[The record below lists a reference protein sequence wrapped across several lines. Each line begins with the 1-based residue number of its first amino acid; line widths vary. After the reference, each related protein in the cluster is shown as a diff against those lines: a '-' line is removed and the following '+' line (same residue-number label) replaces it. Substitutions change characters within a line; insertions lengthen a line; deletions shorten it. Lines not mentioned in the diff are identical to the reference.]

1 MFIYQ
6 IENPYLKIDVIYT
19 YDAPAHYTWSM
30 QEPGKYDLNL
40 LRVFVLVYE
49 MRSVTD
55 AAEIL
60 EISQPSVSYALSKL
74 RKLFGDPLFHR
85 GPKGLEATPTATG
98 LYPELSQSLRT
109 MDAAVQGVSEF
120 DPVTTS
126 HRFRLMMTD
135 LGLMALFPYIIAAV
149 LAAAPNVRIDVIP
162 LDISQ
167 LHDSLRRNEV
177 DAAIGIPPMHESDL
191 LDEHLMDMPYVGV
204 CARTHPRISDTPSLE
219 EIAAEKHVIVSRA
232 LGHEHVVQRL
242 AELGVRDSA
251 TVTLPSFAV
260 VEQTLAVTEHVSVV
274 PKALADIIES
284 HGPVRQFALPFNL
297 EPGRVTLYTYRRD
310 VPSPP
315 VDWLR
320 RVVTASLQQ
329 YPYPKYANGPA
340 LAQ

>member
-1 MFIYQ
+1 
-6 IENPYLKIDVIYT
+6 
-19 YDAPAHYTWSM
+19 M

-49 MRSVTD
+49 TRSVTD

-60 EISQPSVSYALSKL
+60 AISQPSVSYALSKL

-85 GPKGLEATPTATG
+85 GPKGLEATPTAIG

-109 MDAAVQGVSEF
+109 IDSAVQGISQF
-120 DPVTTS
+120 DPATTS

-135 LGLMALFPYIIAAV
+135 LGLMALFPYIVEAV
-149 LAAAPNVRIDVIP
+149 LEAAPNVRVDVIP

-167 LHDSLRRNEV
+167 LHERLRRNEI
-177 DAAIGIPPMHESDL
+177 DAAIGIPALHESDVL
-191 LDEHLMDMPYVGV
+191 GEHLMDMPYVGV
-204 CARTHPRISDTPSLE
+204 CAKTHPRISNNPSLE
-219 EIAAEKHVIVSRA
+219 EIAAEKHVVVSSA
-232 LGHEHVVQRL
+232 LGHEHVVHRL
-242 AELGVRDSA
+242 AELGVRDSV

-260 VEQTLAVTEHVSVV
+260 VAQTLAVTEHVSVV

-284 HGPVRQFALPFNL
+284 HGLVRQFELPFTL

-310 VPSPP
+310 VASPP

-320 RVVTASLQQ
+320 EIIATSLKQ
-329 YPYPKYANGPA
+329 YPYPKHVNGPA
-340 LAQ
+340 QSLRAG

>member
-1 MFIYQ
+1 M
-6 IENPYLKIDVIYT
+6 T
-19 YDAPAHYTWSM
+19 
-30 QEPGKYDLNL
+30 EPGKYDLNL

-49 MRSVTD
+49 TRSVTD
-55 AAEIL
+55 ASEIL
-60 EISQPSVSYALSKL
+60 GISQPSVSYALSKL
-74 RKLFGDPLFHR
+74 RKLFSDPLFHR

-98 LYPELSQSLRT
+98 LYPELSQSLRV
-109 MDAAVQGVSEF
+109 MDSAVQGVSEF
-120 DPVTTS
+120 DPATTT

-135 LGLMALFPYIIAAV
+135 LGLMALFPYIITAV
-149 LAAAPNVRIDVIP
+149 LSAAPNVRIDVIP
-162 LDISQ
+162 LDISR
-167 LHDSLRRNEV
+167 LHDRLRRNEI

-204 CARTHPRISDTPSLE
+204 CARTHPRLPENPSLQ

-260 VEQTLAVTEHVSVV
+260 VEQTLAVTEHISVV
-274 PKALADIIES
+274 PKALADIIEA
-284 HGPVRQFALPFNL
+284 HGPIRQFPLPFNIA
-297 EPGRVTLYTYRRD
+297 PGHVTLYTYRRE

-320 RVVTASLQQ
+320 KVVATSLQQ
-329 YPYPKYANGPA
+329 YPYPKHVDA
-340 LAQ
+340 LALPE